1 MSQNNRACYTCGKLY
16 SYCFSCPDDPRP
28 RWTFMFCCEN
38 CKDIF
43 EILTSYGAGH
53 ITAQETINLLK
64 KYDLQNKDLSSYSY
78 GIQKLMN
85 QINNELSSTIEE
97 DMLSLP
103 ITQNT
108 KKKKQKTTK

>member
-28 RWTFMFCCEN
+28 RWTFMFCCEE
-38 CKDIF
+38 CKEIF

-53 ITAQETINLLK
+53 KTARETRDLLA

-78 GIQKLMN
+78 GTQKLLK
-85 QINNELSSTIEE
+85 QIDEELNKEAVIDLEVKNISKSKKSKKAKIIE
-97 DMLSLP
+97 
-103 ITQNT
+103 
-108 KKKKQKTTK
+108 